1 MTMNPTTT
9 QPTDRTRLVLRYI
22 GACLALQEP
31 ASAAQRRRAVLRYI
45 DACLALFETRRAA

>member
-1 MTMNPTTT
+1 MNPTTT